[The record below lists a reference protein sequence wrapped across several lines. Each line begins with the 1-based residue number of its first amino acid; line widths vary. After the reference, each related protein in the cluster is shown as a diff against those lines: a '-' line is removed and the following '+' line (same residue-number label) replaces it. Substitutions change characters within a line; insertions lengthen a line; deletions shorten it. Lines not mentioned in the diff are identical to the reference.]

1 MVKARF
7 TSLAGASPRH
17 GRIEPHELTRSA
29 IIARGIDFDNIPTSF
44 TGSCNM
50 DAGHPEENAMATVT
64 EYTTEP
70 RKLSEFRNEA
80 LTDFST
86 PENKSAM
93 EAALA
98 EVKTEFGREYPL
110 VIGGERINGLKTF
123 TSINPSHKD
132 QLLGK
137 FQKGTR
143 AHVEQA
149 IDAAW
154 KAFESWK
161 RQPVGVRAGLLL
173 KAADLL
179 RKRKHEFS
187 ATMIYEVGKTW
198 PEADADT
205 AEAIDFLEFYA
216 REAYRW
222 ASDHPITRIE
232 SEDNDLVYI
241 PLGAGAVIP
250 PWNFPLAIMAGMTTA
265 AVVTGNTVILKPSS
279 DAPWIA
285 YRFFALLEEA
295 GMPAGVVNFLSG
307 SGGEV
312 GDPMIQHPRI
322 RFIAFTGS
330 KEVGLHIN
338 EEAARTPKGQIWIK
352 RVIAEMGGK
361 DAIII
366 DRETGN
372 LDDAAAAVVASAFG
386 FQGQKC
392 SACSRLIVDEAIY
405 DTFIPLVVEKT
416 KRLTLGAPEAAES
429 QVGPVVNESAMKKIK
444 EYIERGSKEGQV
456 LAGGK
461 VDAKDGFFIEPTII
475 GPVAPNATIAQDEIF
490 GPVLAVI
497 KAKDFDDALRIAN
510 DSPYGLTGAVF
521 TDNEHKI
528 RRANEEFFVGN
539 LYINRKCTGALVGV
553 HPFGGFNM
561 SGTDSK
567 AGGRDYL
574 GLFLQAKAISRR
586 VGPQSRTVRDA
597 NS

>member
-1 MVKARF
+1 MA
-7 TSLAGASPRH
+7 TATQY
-17 GRIEPHELTRSA
+17 ETQ
-29 IIARGIDFDNIPTSF
+29 IARSLPDF
-44 TGSCNM
+44 
-50 DAGHPEENAMATVT
+50 
-64 EYTTEP
+64 
-70 RKLSEFRNEA
+70 KNEA
-80 LTDFST
+80 LVDFSKT
-86 PENKSAM
+86 ENKSAM
-93 EAALA
+93 EAALKR
-98 EVKTEFGREYPL
+98 VKAEFGREHPL
-110 VIGGERINGLKTF
+110 VIGGQRITGLKTF
-123 TSINPSHKD
+123 DSVNPAHKS
-132 QLLGK
+132 QILGT
-137 FQKGTR
+137 FQKGGP

-149 IDAAW
+149 IEAAW
-154 KAFESWK
+154 TAFESWR
-161 RQPVGVRAGLLL
+161 RQPVGVRAGLLV
-173 KAADLL
+173 KAAELM

-187 ATMIYEVGKTW
+187 ATMVYEVGKTW
-198 PEADADT
+198 AEADADT

-222 ASDHPITRIE
+222 GGEHPITKIE

-241 PLGAGAVIP
+241 PLGVGAVIP

-265 AVVTGNTVILKPSS
+265 AIVTGNTVVMKPSS

-285 YRFFALLEEA
+285 ARFVELLEEA
-295 GMPAGVVNFLSG
+295 GMPAGVVNFVSG

-312 GDPMIQHPRI
+312 GDPLTQSPKM

-338 EEAARTPKGQIWIK
+338 EEAAKHKKGQIWIK

-361 DAIII
+361 DAIIV
-366 DRETGN
+366 DRETAN
-372 LDDAAAAVVASAFG
+372 LDEAATAVVASAFG

-392 SACSRLIVDEAIY
+392 SACSRVIIDQAIY
-405 DTFIPLVVEKT
+405 DRIVPMIVEKT
-416 KRLTLGAPEAAES
+416 KKLKMGPPEAADS
-429 QVGPVVNESAMKKIK
+429 QIGPVVNESAMKKIK
-444 EYIERGSKEGQV
+444 EYIDKGSKEGQI

-461 VDAKDGFFIEPTII
+461 VDSKEGFFIEPTVI
-475 GPVAPNATIAQDEIF
+475 GPVAGDSTIAQEEIF

-510 DSPYGLTGAVF
+510 DTEFGLTGAVF
-521 TDNEHKI
+521 TANEDKI

-574 GLFLQAKAISRR
+574 GLFLQAKAISRKI
-586 VGPQSRTVRDA
+586 
-597 NS
+597 